1 MFMASVQ
8 GQCDSVFSGVREV
21 FEESFAEGQNLGA
34 AVAVYVDG
42 RPVVDLWGGVADRR
56 TGRRWSWD
64 TPCVVFSCTKAVTSA
79 AALLLVE
86 RGYASLD
93 DPVADWWP
101 EFARHGKGGATL
113 EHLLTH
119 QVGLPAFDGQVTVA
133 QAADPVAMA
142 DRLAGQH
149 PEWEPGTDFGYHALT
164 FGWLLGEL
172 VRRHTGATV
181 GQFVQEEFG
190 SDLWIGAPAGTIAR
204 AARIS
209 VPKRGEPKSELTD
222 IATQTRIGAAYAE
235 PGSLIFRATA
245 NPAASYNDPVL
256 LGGGW
261 PAAGMVTTARALAR
275 FYRDLVHGVTLSHR
289 TLDDAIRV
297 RVRGRDRV
305 LLTDSAYG
313 LGFMRPAQSFELPDV
328 ASDAFG
334 HPGAGGAVGLGDP
347 GSGLA
352 FAFVPNLKRD
362 YFAGDRR
369 AHRLVEA
376 AYAAIT

>member
-1 MFMASVQ
+1 MASVQ
-8 GQCDSVFSGVREV
+8 GQCDSAFSGVREV
-21 FEESFAEGQNLGA
+21 FEESFAKGQNLGA
-34 AVAVYVDG
+34 AVAVYADG

-119 QVGLPAFDGQVTVA
+119 QVGLPAFDGPVTVA

-209 VPKRGEPKSELTD
+209 VPKRGEPKS
-222 IATQTRIGAAYAE
+222 
-235 PGSLIFRATA
+235 S
-245 NPAASYNDPVL
+245 
-256 LGGGW
+256 
-261 PAAGMVTTARALAR
+261 
-275 FYRDLVHGVTLSHR
+275 
-289 TLDDAIRV
+289 
-297 RVRGRDRV
+297 
-305 LLTDSAYG
+305 
-313 LGFMRPAQSFELPDV
+313 
-328 ASDAFG
+328 
-334 HPGAGGAVGLGDP
+334 
-347 GSGLA
+347 
-352 FAFVPNLKRD
+352 
-362 YFAGDRR
+362 
-369 AHRLVEA
+369 
-376 AYAAIT
+376 